1 MSGIAKLRWLGLLW
15 TGLIGVT
22 LAAIEPAIRTYSI
35 LFGVFILLAGWWVL
49 LGVIK
54 PDGEADASTR
64 GQVTGFD
71 GVGVTDQTGA
81 AITQCSN
88 EVSRQ
93 VGEMKGELASTQ
105 RIFSEAIEQL
115 VQSFRQMAA
124 QVQTQQD
131 LGLQVVSQG
140 SGDGSLGEFQVFAER
155 TSVTLRQFVDSVVEN
170 SRLAMSLVEMTDRIS
185 AQMSEVKGMLREI
198 EGIAKQTNLLAL
210 NAAIEAARAGEAGR
224 GFAVVADEVRDLSGR
239 TNHFSQQIR
248 ASLGKMQEN
257 ITTTEQAINQMAAQ
271 DMTFAITAKGDV
283 EQAMA
288 GIDQI
293 NRQTGKTLARL
304 QEISK
309 EVEGTVNQAVMS
321 LQFQDMV
328 TQLLGHIERRLDVVG
343 EIADEERGLAVS
355 LALGDGQQTLRQL
368 ADICARVDQISQ
380 KMSTISQRVENNP
393 VNQTG
398 FSSGE
403 VELF

>member
-71 GVGVTDQTGA
+71 GVGFTDQTGA

-293 NRQTGKTLARL
+293 NRQTGKTLVRL

>member
-54 PDGEADASTR
+54 PDGEADATAR

-71 GVGVTDQTGA
+71 GVGFTDQTGA

>member
-54 PDGEADASTR
+54 PDGEADASAR

-71 GVGVTDQTGA
+71 GVGFTDQTGA

-293 NRQTGKTLARL
+293 NRQTGKTLVRL

>member
-49 LGVIK
+49 LGIIK
-54 PDGEADASTR
+54 PVGEADASAR

-71 GVGVTDQTGA
+71 GVGFTDQTGA

-355 LALGDGQQTLRQL
+355 LALGDGQQTLRRL

>member
-54 PDGEADASTR
+54 PDGEADASAR

-71 GVGVTDQTGA
+71 GVGFTDQTGA

>member
-54 PDGEADASTR
+54 PVGEADASAR

-71 GVGVTDQTGA
+71 GVGFTDQTGA

>member
-54 PDGEADASTR
+54 PVGEADASAR

-71 GVGVTDQTGA
+71 GVGFTDQTGA

-355 LALGDGQQTLRQL
+355 LALGDGQQTLRRL

>member
-1 MSGIAKLRWLGLLW
+1 MPGIAKLRWLGLLW
-15 TGLIGVT
+15 ASLIVGTFAV
-22 LAAIEPAIRTYSI
+22 IEPAVRGYAF
-35 LFGVFILLAGWWVL
+35 LFSVLVLLAGWWVL
-49 LGVIK
+49 AGLFAGRDSVSGMAAGAADSLGRQV
-54 PDGEADASTR
+54 ADQASVAVAHAST
-64 GQVTGFD
+64 
-71 GVGVTDQTGA
+71 
-81 AITQCSN
+81 

-93 VGEMKGELASTQ
+93 VAQMRGDLASAQ
-105 RIFSEAIEQL
+105 KIFGEAIEQL
-115 VQSFRQMAA
+115 VNSFRQMHA
-124 QVQTQQD
+124 QVQTQQE

-140 SGDGSLGEFQVFAER
+140 GDGSLGEFQVFAER

-185 AQMSEVKGMLREI
+185 TQMTEVKGMLCEI

-248 ASLGKMQEN
+248 ASLSKMQGN
-257 ITTTEQAINQMAAQ
+257 IETTEQAINQMAAQ

-283 EQAMA
+283 EQAME

-293 NRQTGKTLARL
+293 NRQTGRTVVRL

-309 EVEGTVNQAVMS
+309 EVEGTVSQAVMS
-321 LQFQDMV
+321 LQFQDLV
-328 TQLLGHIERRLDVVG
+328 TQLLGHVEKRLEVIA
-343 EIADEERGLAVS
+343 EIAQEEQGLANS
-355 LALGDGQQTLRQL
+355 ISQRDGQQSLQQL

-393 VNQTG
+393 VNQAG

>member
-15 TGLIGVT
+15 ASLIVGTFAV
-22 LAAIEPAIRTYSI
+22 IEPAVRGYAF
-35 LFGVFILLAGWWVL
+35 LFSVLVLLAGWWVL
-49 LGVIK
+49 AGLFAGGDSVSGMAA
-54 PDGEADASTR
+54 GEADSLERQVADQASVAVAHAST
-64 GQVTGFD
+64 
-71 GVGVTDQTGA
+71 
-81 AITQCSN
+81 

-93 VGEMKGELASTQ
+93 VAQMRGELASAQ
-105 RIFSEAIEQL
+105 KIFGEAIEQL
-115 VQSFRQMAA
+115 VNSFRQMHA
-124 QVQTQQD
+124 QVQTQQE

-140 SGDGSLGEFQVFAER
+140 GDGSLGEFQVFAER

-185 AQMSEVKGMLREI
+185 TQMTEVKGMLCEI

-248 ASLGKMQEN
+248 ASLSKMQGN
-257 ITTTEQAINQMAAQ
+257 IETTEQAINQMAAQ

-283 EQAMA
+283 EQAME

-293 NRQTGKTLARL
+293 NRQTGRTVVRL

-309 EVEGTVNQAVMS
+309 EVEGTVSQAVMS
-321 LQFQDMV
+321 LQFQDLV
-328 TQLLGHIERRLDVVG
+328 TQLLGHVEKRLEVIA
-343 EIADEERGLAVS
+343 EIAQEEQGLANS
-355 LALGDGQQTLRQL
+355 ISQRDGQQSLQQL

-393 VNQTG
+393 VNQAG